1 MWEIATYGMSPY
13 PGVDLTDVYHMLE
26 KGYRMECPAG
36 CPPKIYEL
44 MRQCWHWIPNDRPT
58 FQEIHHSLEHM
69 FQESS
74 ITEGGS
80 DVVILMLLS
89 ANLHYSCINPLTP
102 NDPYNGH
109 TTPLTSKRCILY
121 IYSTNIGT
129 EYFKHGI
136 YSPFFCLF
144 KMQFVS

>member
-1 MWEIATYGMSPY
+1 LWEIATYGMSPY

-74 ITEGGS
+74 ITEGGF
-80 DVVILMLLS
+80 DAVILMLLS
-89 ANLHYSCINPLTP
+89 ANLRYSCIN
-102 NDPYNGH
+102 
-109 TTPLTSKRCILY
+109 
-121 IYSTNIGT
+121 
-129 EYFKHGI
+129 
-136 YSPFFCLF
+136 FFCA
-144 KMQFVS
+144 VYVTS